1 MKKFTVRIAAIKQET
16 PTVKSFVL
24 EYGEQA
30 FHHLPGQWIKL
41 SVEIDG
47 KMESSGYSMT
57 SSPLKRGVFELAI
70 KQGARNPVTRY
81 MYETAKVGDNVTV
94 SDGQG
99 VFIFERGMG
108 DKVVLIGAGVGVT
121 PLMSLLRYIDEA
133 APEVDTT
140 LLYSIPSPEE
150 FLFRD
155 ELAEITSRNPHIH
168 CIVTVT
174 QQNPANWKG
183 ATGRIDKPMLQK
195 AGLGADALYYL
206 CGPQA
211 MIEDVDKEL
220 SKLGIPASRIV
231 YEKWW

>member
-1 MKKFTVRIAAIKQET
+1 MKKFAVRIAAIKQET
-16 PTVKSFVL
+16 PTIKSFLL

-30 FHHLPGQWIKL
+30 FHHLPGQWINL
-41 SVEIDG
+41 SVEING
-47 KMESSGYSMT
+47 KMESSDYSMT
-57 SSPLKRGVFELAI
+57 SSPLKRSEFELAI
-70 KQGARNPVTRY
+70 KQGSRNPVTRY
-81 MYETAKVGDNVTV
+81 MYESAKAGDTVTV
-94 SDGQG
+94 SNGQG

-108 DKVVLIGAGVGVT
+108 DKVVLIAAGVGVT

-140 LLYSIPSPEE
+140 LLYSIPCPEE

-155 ELAEITSRNPHIH
+155 ELAEISSRNPHIH
-168 CIVTVT
+168 CVVTVT
-174 QQNPANWKG
+174 QQNPANWQG
-183 ATGRIDKPMLQK
+183 ATGRIDKAMLEA
-195 AGLGADALYYL
+195 AGLGAEALYYL

-220 SKLGIPASRIV
+220 GKLGIPDSRIV

>member
-1 MKKFTVRIAAIKQET
+1 MKKFTVRIAVIKQET
-16 PTVKSFVL
+16 PTVKSFSL

-30 FHHLPGQWIKL
+30 FHHLPGQWINL
-41 SVEIDG
+41 SVEING

-70 KQGARNPVTRY
+70 KQGTSNPVTRY
-81 MYETAKVGDNVTV
+81 MYESAKVGDTVTV
-94 SDGQG
+94 SNGQG

-108 DKVVLIGAGVGVT
+108 DKVVLIAAGVGVT

-155 ELAEITSRNPHIH
+155 ELAEVSSRNPHIH
-168 CIVTVT
+168 CVVTVT
-174 QQNPANWKG
+174 QQNPVGWQG
-183 ATGRIDKPMLQK
+183 ATGRIDKTMLEK
-195 AGLGADALYYL
+195 AGLGAEALYYL

-220 SKLGIPASRIV
+220 GKLGIPDSRIV